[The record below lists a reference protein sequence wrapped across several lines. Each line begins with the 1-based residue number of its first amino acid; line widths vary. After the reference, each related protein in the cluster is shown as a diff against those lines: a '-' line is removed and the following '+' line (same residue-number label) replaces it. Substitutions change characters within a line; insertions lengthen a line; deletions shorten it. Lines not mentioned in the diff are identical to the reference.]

1 LAGATAAVAAAQAP
15 LPKAPPP
22 SGSARAEAAKPAAAE
37 TSDPRE
43 LVKLAKQALAAGQLD
58 QAQDYA
64 TKANQAAAATG
75 RRWGLF
81 DDTPASILKDVQAA
95 RAKGDKG
102 KAEQLFKEA
111 KATYAKAAKTDAERV
126 ANLEHALTL

>member
-1 LAGATAAVAAAQAP
+1 P

-22 SGSARAEAAKPAAAE
+22 SGSARADAAKPAAADA
-37 TSDPRE
+37 TGDPRE

-95 RAKGDKG
+95 RAKADKA
-102 KAEQLFKEA
+102 KSEQLFKEA
-111 KATYAKAAKTDAERV
+111 KATYAKAAKTDAERM
-126 ANLEHALTL
+126 ANLEHALTLAYQA